1 MKLVLV
7 LSGGGAKS
15 LAHVGAW
22 RALEEKG
29 LTPSHIVA
37 TSMGAVIGAA
47 LAAGLSW
54 KAVASA
60 AQGIRRKDVAAVD
73 PLALLKGMFAA
84 SLLKPAGL
92 RRIMERLV
100 PARWF
105 SDL

>member
-1 MKLVLV
+1 MTANSAFNMPHSAFRVVLV

-60 AQGIRRKDVAAVD
+60 AQRIRGEDVAPID
-73 PLALLKGMFAA
+73 PFALVTGMLAA
-84 SLLKPAGL
+84 SLLNPA
-92 RRIMERLV
+92 
-100 PARWF
+100 
-105 SDL
+105 